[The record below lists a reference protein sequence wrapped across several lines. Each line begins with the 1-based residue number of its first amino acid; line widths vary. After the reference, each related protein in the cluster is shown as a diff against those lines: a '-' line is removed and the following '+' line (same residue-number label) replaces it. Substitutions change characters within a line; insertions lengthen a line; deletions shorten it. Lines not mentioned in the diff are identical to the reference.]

1 MIRKS
6 SLVAFGGSLLL
17 AASLPMAA
25 AAQDEAKTFYWIS
38 HGDPADPVWTYFLD
52 GANQW
57 ASDTGQNVNT
67 SFHSND
73 VASQQEAIRSAIAA
87 GADGIVTSSPDP
99 GSLVEL
105 ADEANAAG
113 IPIININTP
122 DPTVNFDA
130 YVGTNNVT
138 VGARWAQF
146 LVDGGYVSEGDFVWM
161 PVEVPGA
168 TYGVQEEE
176 GIASVFEPL
185 GIEWEVTD
193 ATYEQ
198 ATVID
203 EMVNY
208 LTANKDNIDAMIGLG
223 DLVTGSVARVW
234 DQVGV
239 AAGEIPVVGWGNS
252 VETAQAIIDGYVL
265 AGMWQD
271 PQMTSYLGL
280 SLAAAAAAG
289 IPPGFDIIVGA
300 LYEADTAPV
309 YLDIMSQ

>member
-1 MIRKS
+1 MEDPVSMINRR
-6 SLVAFGGSLLL
+6 SLVAIGGSLLL
-17 AASLPMAA
+17 MLTLA
-25 AAQDEAKTFYWIS
+25 
-38 HGDPADPVWTYFLD
+38 
-52 GANQW
+52 
-57 ASDTGQNVNT
+57 DTGQTVNT

-87 GADGIVTSSPDP
+87 GAAGIVTSSPDP

-105 ADEANAAG
+105 ADEAHAAG

-122 DPTVNFDA
+122 DPTVDFDA
-130 YVGTNNVT
+130 YVGTDNVI
-138 VGARWAQF
+138 VGQRWAQY
-146 LVDGGYVSEGDFVWM
+146 LVDGGYVESGDFVWM

-185 GIEWEVTD
+185 GITWEVTD

-208 LTANKDNIDAMIGLG
+208 LTANRDKIDAMIGLG
-223 DLVTGSVARVW
+223 DLVTGSVQRVW

-239 AAGEIPVVGWGNS
+239 APGEIPVVGWGNS
-252 VETAQAIIDGYVL
+252 IDTTQAVLDGYVN
-265 AGMWQD
+265 AAMWAD
-271 PQMTSYLGL
+271 PQAISYMGL
-280 SLAAAAAAG
+280 SLAALAASG
-289 IPPGFDIIVGA
+289 FPPGFDVMTGT
-300 LYEADTAPV
+300 LYEADTAQL
-309 YLDIMSQ
+309 YDDIMSGS